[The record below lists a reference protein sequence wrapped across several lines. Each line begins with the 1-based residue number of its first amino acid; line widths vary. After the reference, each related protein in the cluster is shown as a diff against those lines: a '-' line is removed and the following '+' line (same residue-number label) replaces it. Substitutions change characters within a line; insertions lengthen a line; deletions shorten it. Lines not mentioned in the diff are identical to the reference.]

1 MPGIGSYPGE
11 RRGGRKKGAL
21 NKRTVELQTHRPCIE
36 RKPVDRKQIRQGI
49 SPLNYMLAVMHD
61 ESADQDR
68 RDRMAMASAPYLHPR
83 LHSVEAK
90 TETTVIVATA
100 DERRERARQA
110 ILEAFAERPM
120 LTVSQV
126 IEHDA
131 EEVPI
136 QPADSQE

>member
-1 MPGIGSYPGE
+1 
-11 RRGGRKKGAL
+11 
-21 NKRTVELQTHRPCIE
+21 
-36 RKPVDRKQIRQGI
+36 
-49 SPLNYMLAVMHD
+49 MLANM
-61 ESADQDR
+61 R
-68 RDRMAMASAPYLHPR
+68 RAWEAGDFVFAQTAAAQVAPYIHPR

-100 DERRERARQA
+100 DERRQAARQA

-120 LTVSQV
+120 ITVSPV

-136 QPADSQE
+136 QPGDSQE